1 MALLPISKFPMA
13 LGMMDVAMKI
23 SKQERLQRKKY
34 MGLQR
39 SLSGRTR
46 AMISKF
52 PTKITRYEARR
63 GTAIRRC

>member
-13 LGMMDVAMKI
+13 LGMMDVAMKM

-39 SLSGRTR
+39 SLSMQNEGNDQQV
-46 AMISKF
+46 SH
-52 PTKITRYEARR
+52 
-63 GTAIRRC
+63 